1 MRKLSHP
8 PLAAIALLSAFAL
21 PASAEPPASAK
32 PTTELNDADALRG
45 VRTGKGV
52 FLLNLAEPEK
62 MSRYLRL
69 ILESSHRGMTQ
80 QNVKPDFVL
89 VFIGPGVRFLSTQP
103 DKGLV
108 EKHDKALKEIAE
120 SVRKLKAAGVKLE
133 VCSVANE
140 VYGVANDQ
148 VLPEVKV
155 VRDGF
160 VSVIGYQAK
169 GYALVPV
176 F

>member
-1 MRKLSHP
+1 MKPFRRL
-8 PLAAIALLSAFAL
+8 PLATIALLSAFSL
-21 PASAEPPASAK
+21 PASAETPAQAK
-32 PTTELNDADALRG
+32 PAIPINDADALRG
-45 VRTGKGV
+45 VSTGKGV
-52 FLLNLAEPEK
+52 FLLNLAEPER

-69 ILESSHRGMTQ
+69 ILESSHRGMAQ

-103 DKGLV
+103 DKALA
-108 EKHDKALKEIAE
+108 EKYDNALKVIAE
-120 SVRKLKAAGVKLE
+120 SVRKLKAAGVKME

-169 GYALVPV
+169 GYGLVPV